1 MKLIHELSHCVLFE
15 LPNGPR
21 RKENYKTRT
30 EYEQPFEYLIVSK
43 NDDRAWTIHSVKF
56 LEPFHSFIITSTGDG
71 FKDPLAAAQWVND
84 LLSSERRE
92 AAE

>member
-1 MKLIHELSHCVLFE
+1 MKLITELSHCVLFE

-30 EYEQPFEYLIVSK
+30 EYERPFEYLIVSK
-43 NDDRAWTIHSVKF
+43 NSDKAWTIHQVKF
-56 LEPFHSFIITSTGDG
+56 LEPFHSFILTSTGDG
-71 FKDPLAAAQWVND
+71 FKNPLEAAMFLND
-84 LLSSERRE
+84 LLTSEKLE